1 MSTLAKDLLELVR
14 LGGTERGSLIGHL
27 LREVALNLIAPGVA
41 DVRGGC

>member
-1 MSTLAKDLLELVR
+1 MSTLALDLLELIR

-41 DVRGGC
+41 DARSGC

>member
-1 MSTLAKDLLELVR
+1 MSQLAIDLLELLR
-14 LGGTERGSLIGHL
+14 LRGNERGALIEHL